1 MELTAKL
8 IAGVRA
14 AIVDELKL
22 LSDPAAQL
30 QYERDVP
37 AAHVAA
43 ELFCGWFDDSYH
55 PDSLAHRAAFSDR
68 EREALARFHLEFER
82 ASAEIGDAPSRVS
95 ELQALDAW
103 ARVVAEARSA
113 LSAIGEVAA

>member
-1 MELTAKL
+1 VEVTAEL

-14 AIVDELKL
+14 GVVGALKL

-37 AAHVAA
+37 IAHVPA

-55 PDSLAHRAAFSDR
+55 PDSPAHRAAFSDQ
-68 EREALARFHLEFER
+68 EREALAQFHVEFES
-82 ASAEIGDAPSRVS
+82 ASAEIGNVPSRVS
-95 ELQALDAW
+95 ELQALDPW
-103 ARVVAEARSA
+103 VRVVAAARSA